1 MRNFSR
7 RFYFCFAVAVG
18 LAVGIS
24 AAAHAEDT
32 SAREQR
38 LDRKGDR
45 IEEKG
50 KRVDERLDRRG
61 ARIDERLDRRGERVG
76 GAHTPA
82 QSPDRSA

>member
-1 MRNFSR
+1 MRKLPR
-7 RFYFCFAVAVG
+7 RFCFHFAIAVG
-18 LAVGIS
+18 LAVGIP

-50 KRVDERLDRRG
+50 ERVDERLDRRG

-76 GAHTPA
+76 GAHTPS
-82 QSPDRSA
+82 Q